1 MAGFE
6 TRYAEAQRQT
16 GRRTGRRTTNTTN
29 EFAIRSAGQKEL
41 VRKRITEG
49 YQLHFGK
56 EVGGRYR
63 EPFREGGLRSEDN
76 VVLKYFVSLVPRRG
90 RARASWD
97 KATLD
102 VQCREKV
109 LTLDY
114 PYIELNKEFMAALR
128 VDCDGVF
135 TTPEACIFELQHRV
149 RDGRIP
155 CLPHIV
161 VGDRLDDGRFV
172 RPHFIWLLPYGAAVW
187 HSKDERCRAQPI
199 RLFDAVCRGLTAALL
214 DIGADPAAP
223 TMTMRMKCPTSPIW
237 HTLTPNA
244 DVWPTL
250 SEYAD
255 YVDTGVSR
263 PALAR
268 RAAAL
273 QSGLGLTA
281 SNAIF
286 DALRTEGLRL
296 LAEWHFGTDRQTR
309 GTREALSDLLHEAL
323 ATFAEKSGLSD
334 TQVSYVTGK
343 VADYLA
349 THFDPAKLEKHHVNR
364 GHLLDVVDGMTSVAD
379 RQAAG
384 GRHAAKTKA
393 DRTLAKLI
401 DAYLSLS
408 RVGGGVTKS
417 ALAKASKVSR
427 RTVINRWDDLISA
440 IEQGCEN
447 HCIDKKARAAP
458 CAPSCILTPD
468 ADTSYTVLPTG
479 NTEDAEDAEDTE
491 ALASHEVWI
500 ALQEGRVPRPEMLN
514 AVSASVGPAPP
525 VPGRYAGAP
534 AADVDPE
541 TTCANS
547 LAIPISGERYACR
560 SDALLFV
567 TDAVPAHRCSTG
579 PF

>member
-6 TRYAEAQRQT
+6 TRYTEAQRQASRGT
-16 GRRTGRRTTNTTN
+16 SRRTKNTTN
-29 EFAIRSAGQKEL
+29 EFAIRNAGQKDL

-49 YQLHFGK
+49 YELPFGRD
-56 EVGGRYR
+56 VGGRYR
-63 EPFREGGLRSEDN
+63 EPFREDGLRSEEN

-97 KATLD
+97 KATLG
-102 VQCREKV
+102 VQCRDKV

-114 PYIELNKEFMAALR
+114 PYIELNKDFMAALR

-135 TTPEACIFELQHRV
+135 PTGDACIFELLEHV

-161 VGDRLDDGRFV
+161 VGDRLDDGRFI

-187 HSKDERCRAQPI
+187 NSKDERCRKEPV

-237 HTLTPNA
+237 HTITPNA

-263 PALAR
+263 PVLAR
-268 RAAAL
+268 RAAAI

-286 DALRTEGLRL
+286 DTLRTEGQRL
-296 LAEWHFGTDRQTR
+296 LAEWHFAADSRMR
-309 GTREALSDLLHEAL
+309 GTREALADHLHQAL
-323 ATFAEKSGLSD
+323 ALFAEKTGLSE
-334 TQVSYVTGK
+334 TQVGYVTGK

-349 THFDPAKLEKHHVNR
+349 AHFDPTKLDNPRVNR
-364 GHLLDVVDGMTSVAD
+364 GRLLDVVDGMTSVAA

-384 GRHAAKTKA
+384 GRHAAKSNA
-393 DRTLAKLI
+393 DRTLSKLAE
-401 DAYLSLS
+401 AYRSLS
-408 RVGGGVTKS
+408 TTGGDVTKS
-417 ALAKASKVSR
+417 ALAEAAKVSR
-427 RTVINRWDDLISA
+427 RTVINRWNDLISA
-440 IEQGCEN
+440 IEQGCEKQ
-447 HCIDKKARAAP
+447 CIDKKAPAVP
-458 CAPSCILTPD
+458 CDPSAHLTS
-468 ADTSYTVLPTG
+468 DTNSSYTVLTDDG
-479 NTEDAEDAEDTE
+479 DEGTE
-491 ALASHEVWI
+491 ALASHEAWI
-500 ALQEGRVPRPEMLN
+500 ALQEGRIPRLEILN

-525 VPGRYAGAP
+525 VPGRYAGTP
-534 AADVDPE
+534 AADVDSE
-541 TTCANS
+541 TTCANYRV
-547 LAIPISGERYACR
+547 IPDSGERYACC
-560 SDALLFV
+560 SDALIF
-567 TDAVPAHRCSTG
+567 TADAVPAFRWPMG

>member
-6 TRYAEAQRQT
+6 TRYAEAQRQASRGT
-16 GRRTGRRTTNTTN
+16 SRRTTNTTN
-29 EFAIRSAGQKEL
+29 EFAIRNAGQKDL

-49 YQLHFGK
+49 YELPFGK
-56 EVGGRYR
+56 NVGGRYR
-63 EPFREGGLRSEDN
+63 EPFREEGLRSEEN
-76 VVLKYFVSLVPRRG
+76 IVLKYFVSLVPRRG

-114 PYIELNKEFMAALR
+114 PYIELNKEFVAALR

-135 TTPEACIFELQHRV
+135 PSPEACIFDLLEHV
-149 RDGRIP
+149 RDGSIP

-161 VGDRLDDGRFV
+161 VGDRLDDGRFI
-172 RPHFIWLLPYGAAVW
+172 RPHFIWLLPYGAAIW
-187 HSKDERCRAQPI
+187 NSKDERCRKEPV

-237 HTLTPNA
+237 HTITPNA

-263 PALAR
+263 PVLAR
-268 RAAAL
+268 RAAAI

-286 DALRTEGLRL
+286 DILRTEGQRL
-296 LAEWHFGTDRQTR
+296 LAEWHFAADSRMR
-309 GTREALSDLLHEAL
+309 GTREALADHLHQAL
-323 ATFAEKSGLSD
+323 ALFAEKTGLSE
-334 TQVSYVTGK
+334 TKVGYVTGK

-349 THFDPAKLEKHHVNR
+349 AHFDPTKLDNPRVNR
-364 GHLLDVVDGMTSVAD
+364 GRLLDVVDGMTSVAA

-384 GRHAAKTKA
+384 GRHAAKSNA
-393 DRTLAKLI
+393 DRTLSKLAE
-401 DAYLSLS
+401 AYRSLS
-408 RVGGGVTKS
+408 ATGGDVTKS
-417 ALAKASKVSR
+417 ALAEAAKVSR
-427 RTVINRWDDLISA
+427 RTVINRWNDLISA
-440 IEQGCEN
+440 IEQGCEKQ
-447 HCIDKKARAAP
+447 CIDKKAPAGP
-458 CAPSCILTPD
+458 CAPSNKLTS
-468 ADTSYTVLPTG
+468 DTVASYSALFG
-479 NTEDAEDAEDTE
+479 NSDEDTE

-500 ALQEGRVPRPEMLN
+500 ALQEGRVPRLEILN
-514 AVSASVGPAPP
+514 AVSASVGPAPV

-534 AADVDPE
+534 AADVDSEP
-541 TTCANS
+541 TCANYRV
-547 LAIPISGERYACR
+547 IPDSGERYACR
-560 SDALLFV
+560 SDALIFT
-567 TDAVPAHRCSTG
+567 TDAVPAFGWPMG